1 MTSTEFWAR
10 NQVGGP
16 YRNITESAQGLRARL
31 RMYPDLL
38 DLMPVNHP
46 GKTVLDFGCG
56 PGHDTILMSQLGADV
71 IYTDISPL
79 AERITE
85 ERLALHGL
93 LGTKLM
99 HVDGPLLVDHIHCAG
114 VLHHTENPGEILAGF
129 KDALVPGGE
138 IRLMVYDGY
147 KSTHSQ
153 SKVPI
158 THWWT
163 ATDIWQMARPLGLMS
178 GYVGSYECSTKW
190 RPNCWAA
197 CYRIW
202 HSA

>member
-1 MTSTEFWAR
+1 VTSTEFWAR

-56 PGHDTILMSQLGADV
+56 PGHDTILMAQLGADV
-71 IYTDISPL
+71 HYTDISPL
-79 AERITE
+79 AEQITLD
-85 ERLALHGL
+85 RLNMHGL
-93 LGTKLM
+93 SARRVPKFETY
-99 HVDGPLLVDHIHCAG
+99 DHIHCAG
-114 VLHHTENPGEILAGF
+114 VLHHINQPVPVLERFAGMLNPDGEIS
-129 KDALVPGGE
+129 
-138 IRLMVYDGY
+138 LMVYDGH

-153 SKVPI
+153 SEVPV
-158 THWWT
+158 THWWDE
-163 ATDIWQMARPLGLMS
+163 TDVWHMAQSLGLTS
-178 GYVGSYECSTKW
+178 GYLGSYECSSEW

-197 CYRIW
+197 CYRLW
-202 HSA
+202 ASA